1 MKRALLLGYAALAYV
16 LFVAVLVWAVGFVAD
31 VGVVPGIDEGQRVT
45 TGTAIVV
52 DLALLGVFAVHHSVM
67 ARPAAKRVL
76 SRLVPARAERS
87 TYVLTADLLLALV
100 LWQWRPVGGTLWNV
114 GAQPWRGLVWA
125 AYLAGW
131 AVAVASLFLID
142 HLDFVGLR
150 QAAARSYVSPGFTT
164 RGLYALVR
172 HPLMLGLLVAF
183 WTTPTMSGGHLL
195 FATAATAYVLV
206 GIRLEEA
213 DLQRAIGAPYAAYAR
228 RTPALLPVRRRAA
241 VSRRVNQL

>member
-16 LFVAVLVWAVGFVAD
+16 LFAAVLVWAVGFVAD
-31 VGVVPGIDEGQRVT
+31 VGVVPGIDEGPRVT
-45 TGTAIVV
+45 TGAAVAV
-52 DLALLGVFAVHHSVM
+52 DLALMGGFAVHHSVM

-76 SRLVPARAERS
+76 SRFVPARAERS
-87 TYVLTADLLLALV
+87 TYVLSADLLLALV
-100 LWQWRPVGGTLWNV
+100 LWQWRPLGGTLWTV
-114 GAQPWRGLVWA
+114 GAQPWRGLLWA
-125 AYLAGW
+125 TYLVGW
-131 AVAVASLFLID
+131 AVAVASTFLID

-150 QAAARSYVSPGFTT
+150 QAAVRTYVPPEFTT

-183 WTTPTMSGGHLL
+183 WATPTMSGGHLL
-195 FATAATAYVLV
+195 FAAGATAYVLV

-213 DLQRAIGAPYAAYAR
+213 DLRRAIGAPYSDYAQ

-241 VSRRVNQL
+241 VGRKVNQL